1 MALPR
6 LRTVVLVSG
15 AALLTRRALK
25 RRIARSPL
33 WPLPALPEPVSG
45 HSKRRATAV
54 RKLLITGRTVVA
66 DGVVQLRLEGAG
78 LPGWEPGAHLDL
90 VLPSGLVRQY
100 SLCGDPEDAGA
111 YTVATRLVEDGRGG
125 SREVHEQ
132 LQEGLEVEVRGPR
145 NRFPLTEAPGYVFVV
160 GGIGITPVLPML
172 RSLAA
177 SGADWRLVYGGR
189 SRASMPFLEEIEK
202 LGADGGRVMVVAQDE
217 AGHPDIAAAL
227 GGLAPGSAVYCCG
240 PEPLMDAVAAELPA
254 GHPLHLER
262 FSAATGDAAG
272 SGSGPFE
279 VELRRSGRTV
289 PVAAGQSVL
298 AAVRA
303 ELPHVAYS
311 CEQGFCGTCQQR
323 VLEGEID
330 HRDEL
335 LTDDERGDSMLIC
348 VSRCRGGRLVLDL

>member
-6 LRTVVLVSG
+6 LRTAVLVSG
-15 AALLTRRALK
+15 AALLTRRALR

-45 HSKRRATAV
+45 HSKRRATSV
-54 RKLLITGRTVVA
+54 RRLLITGRTVVA

-78 LPGWEPGAHLDL
+78 LPRWEPGAHLDL

-100 SLCGDPEDAGA
+100 SLCGDPDDTGA
-111 YTVATRLVEDGRGG
+111 YTVATRLVEGGRGG

-132 LQEGLEVEVRGPR
+132 LREGLEIEVRGPR
-145 NRFPLTEAPGYVFVV
+145 NRFPLAEAGAYVFVV
-160 GGIGITPVLPML
+160 GGIGITPVWPML

-189 SRASMPFLEEIEK
+189 SRGSMPFLAEIEG
-202 LGADGGRVMVVAQDE
+202 LDADGGRVTVVAQDE
-217 AGHPDIAAAL
+217 AGHPDVAAAL
-227 GGLAPGSAVYCCG
+227 GALAPGTAVYCCG
-240 PEPLMDAVAAELPA
+240 PEPLMDAVAAALPE

-262 FSAATGDAAG
+262 FSAATGDATGPG
-272 SGSGPFE
+272 SGAFE

-298 AAVRA
+298 DAVRTA
-303 ELPHVAYS
+303 APHVAYS

-323 VLEGEID
+323 VLGGEID
-330 HRDEL
+330 HRDDL